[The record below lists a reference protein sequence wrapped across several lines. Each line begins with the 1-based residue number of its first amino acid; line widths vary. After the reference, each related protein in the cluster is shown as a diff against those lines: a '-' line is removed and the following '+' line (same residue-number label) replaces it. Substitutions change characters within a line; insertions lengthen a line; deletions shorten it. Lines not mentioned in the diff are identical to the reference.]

1 MHSFK
6 NSAFVCIFCKKN
18 YENSNIPIDFG
29 AQSGYYM
36 YSGFLYTVS
45 ENGGFKMSRKAARE
59 VAVHIVY
66 DYGFNNDIGMESLQ
80 YFFSEDFAKSVSE
93 DIEIYSMVSEKQHE
107 YISAIVNGVAEKR
120 NEIDELI
127 KKYSVGWNLNR
138 IYRIAMAIMRVAVY
152 ESKYVEDV
160 SEKIAIN
167 EAVEIAKKYDTAE
180 TVSFINGILGS
191 IVREG

>member
-1 MHSFK
+1 
-6 NSAFVCIFCKKN
+6 
-18 YENSNIPIDFG
+18 
-29 AQSGYYM
+29 
-36 YSGFLYTVS
+36 
-45 ENGGFKMSRKAARE
+45 MSRKAARE

-66 DYGFNNDIGMESLQ
+66 DYGFNNDVGAESLQ

-93 DIEIYSMVSEKQHE
+93 DTEIYSLVSEKQHS
-107 YISAIVNGVAEKR
+107 YISSIVNGVAEKR

-138 IYRIAMAIMRVAVY
+138 ISRIAMAIMRVAIY
-152 ESKYVEDV
+152 ETKYVEDV

-167 EAVEIAKKYDTAE
+167 EAVEIAKRYDTAE

-191 IVREG
+191 VAREG

>member
-1 MHSFK
+1 
-6 NSAFVCIFCKKN
+6 
-18 YENSNIPIDFG
+18 
-29 AQSGYYM
+29 
-36 YSGFLYTVS
+36 
-45 ENGGFKMSRKAARE
+45 MSRKAARE

-80 YFFSEDFAKSVSE
+80 YFFSEEFAKSVSD
-93 DIEIYSMVSEKQHE
+93 DIEIYSMVSDKQHE
-107 YISAIVNGVAEKR
+107 YISSIVNGVAEKR
-120 NEIDELI
+120 KEIDELI

-138 IYRIAMAIMRVAVY
+138 ISRIAMAIMRVAIY
-152 ESKYVEDV
+152 ESRYVEDV

-191 IVREG
+191 VVREG

>member
-1 MHSFK
+1 MHLEDYGGSF
-6 NSAFVCIFCKKN
+6 
-18 YENSNIPIDFG
+18 
-29 AQSGYYM
+29 
-36 YSGFLYTVS
+36 
-45 ENGGFKMSRKAARE
+45 MSRKAARE

-66 DYGFNNDIGMESLQ
+66 DFGFNNDIGTESLN
-80 YFFSEDFAKSVSE
+80 YFLSDDFAASISA
-93 DIEIYSMVSEKQHE
+93 DTEIYSQVGASQHA
-107 YISAIVNGVAEKR
+107 YIIEIVNGVADKR
-120 NEIDELI
+120 EEIDELI

-138 IYRIAMAIMRVAVY
+138 ISRIAMAIMRVAVY

-167 EAVEIAKKYDTAE
+167 EAVEIAKKYDSAE

>member
-1 MHSFK
+1 
-6 NSAFVCIFCKKN
+6 
-18 YENSNIPIDFG
+18 
-29 AQSGYYM
+29 
-36 YSGFLYTVS
+36 
-45 ENGGFKMSRKAARE
+45 MSRKAARE

-66 DYGFNNDIGMESLQ
+66 DYGFNNEIGEEALAHFLSDEFAESI
-80 YFFSEDFAKSVSE
+80 SS
-93 DIEIYSMVSEKQHE
+93 DIEIYSQVGKPQHG
-107 YISAIVNGVAEKR
+107 YITSVVNGVAER
-120 NEIDELI
+120 REEIDSLI

-138 IYRIAMAIMRVAVY
+138 ISRIAMAIMRVAVY
-152 ESKYVEDV
+152 EAKYLDEV

>member
-1 MHSFK
+1 
-6 NSAFVCIFCKKN
+6 
-18 YENSNIPIDFG
+18 
-29 AQSGYYM
+29 
-36 YSGFLYTVS
+36 
-45 ENGGFKMSRKAARE
+45 MSRKAARE

-66 DYGFNNDIGMESLQ
+66 DFGFDNEIGTESLN
-80 YFFSEDFAKSVSE
+80 YFLSDDFAKSISA
-93 DIEIYSMVSEKQHE
+93 DTEIYSQVGASQHA
-107 YISAIVNGVAEKR
+107 YILGIVNGVSDKR
-120 NEIDELI
+120 EEIDELI

-138 IYRIAMAIMRVAVY
+138 ISRIGMAIMRVAGY

-167 EAVEIAKKYDTAE
+167 EAVEIAKKYDSAE

>member
-1 MHSFK
+1 
-6 NSAFVCIFCKKN
+6 
-18 YENSNIPIDFG
+18 
-29 AQSGYYM
+29 
-36 YSGFLYTVS
+36 
-45 ENGGFKMSRKAARE
+45 MSRKAARE

-66 DYGFNNDIGMESLQ
+66 DYGFDNEIGDEALN
-80 YFFSEDFAKSVSE
+80 YFLSADFADSVSS
-93 DIEIYSMVSEKQHE
+93 DTEIYSQVGKSQHS
-107 YISAIVNGVAEKR
+107 YIIGVVNGVASKR
-120 NEIDELI
+120 EEIDELI

-138 IYRIAMAIMRVAVY
+138 ISRIAMAIMRVAVY
-152 ESKYVEDV
+152 ETKYVDDI